1 MKKLLLIRHAK
12 ATHESGY
19 VDFERPLTDK
29 GFEQAELMATRLQAE
44 NIQPQ
49 TLVASPSLRT
59 LSTANVFSQI
69 LGLKQAI
76 TYKEIYDASESALL
90 KVIYELPNDKD
101 FIALVGHNPSVSQV
115 LYYLSGAIKEVP
127 PCSVALI
134 EFELDT
140 WAEIYEQTGKLTF
153 YSTPKED

>member
-44 NIQPQ
+44 SIQPQ

-69 LGLKQAI
+69 LGLQPAI
-76 TYKEIYDASESALL
+76 THKEIYDASENALL
-90 KVIYELPNDKD
+90 KVIYELPDNKD
-101 FIALVGHNPSVSQV
+101 FIALVGHNPGISQV

-127 PCSVALI
+127 PCAVALI
-134 EFELDT
+134 EFDADS
-140 WAEIYEQTGKLTF
+140 WAELYEGAGKLTH
-153 YSTPKED
+153 YDTPKS